1 MHVNPLNSLVEVG
14 GEVVKY
20 REYVYVMMNKP
31 KGVIS
36 ATYDKKH
43 MTVVDILPDE
53 YKCFNLFPVGR
64 LDIDT
69 EGF

>member
-1 MHVNPLNSLVEVG
+1 
-14 GEVVKY
+14 
-20 REYVYVMMNKP
+20 MMNKP

-53 YKCFNLFPVGR
+53 YKCFNLFPVGK